1 MKPQLIDNE
10 SVFQKAIAPPVEDI
24 ATVEALSVED
34 QTILIEV
41 IQNRLRQKKRDLL
54 KQEVEDV
61 RQEYREEQVK
71 FGSVEDFLTELDRE

>member
-1 MKPQLIDNE
+1 MKPQIIDNE
-10 SVFQKAIAPPVEDI
+10 SVFQKAI

-71 FGSVEDFLTELDRE
+71 FGSVEDFLAELDRE

>member
-1 MKPQLIDNE
+1 MKPQIIDNE
-10 SVFQKAIAPPVEDI
+10 SVFQKAI

-61 RQEYREEQVK
+61 RQEYREKQVK
-71 FGSVEDFLTELDRE
+71 FGSVEDFLAELDRE